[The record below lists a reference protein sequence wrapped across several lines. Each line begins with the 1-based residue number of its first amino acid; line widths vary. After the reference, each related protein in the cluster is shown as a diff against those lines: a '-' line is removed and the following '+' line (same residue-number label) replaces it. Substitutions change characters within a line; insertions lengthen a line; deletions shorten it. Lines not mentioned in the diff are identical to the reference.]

1 MVDAFFALQMI
12 TNDPSLDFRE
22 QMEALMLREFGSSRR
37 RGRARRS
44 RRSSRTSAWR
54 LHLQRAPRRTP
65 TAPSASSR
73 APQLAGQGLQG
84 LKGGKQQKCN
94 ICNRKCSWICVTC
107 TKGPN
112 ALWPCHP
119 ETTRGRGKGDGGLT
133 HHSCFAKHEED
144 PAWIPRVARRS
155 AKRARGGAASEPPC
169 SPCDADDVDDEIDDD
184 DDDE

>member
-1 MVDAFFALQMI
+1 MVMVDAFFALQMI

-22 QMEALMLREFGSSRR
+22 QMEALMLREFAATSGTPKQTKQSHVRMATPSPTCSTPDSHGPKCVLAPLSSL
-37 RGRARRS
+37 GKAY
-44 RRSSRTSAWR
+44 
-54 LHLQRAPRRTP
+54 
-65 TAPSASSR
+65 
-73 APQLAGQGLQG
+73 
-84 LKGGKQQKCN
+84 KGGKQQKCN

-133 HHSCFAKHEED
+133 HYSCFAKHEED
-144 PAWIPRVARRS
+144 PAWIPRIARRN
-155 AKRARGGAASEPPC
+155 AKRARGGAAFEPPC

>member
-1 MVDAFFALQMI
+1 MSSAVRGDVVGHA
-12 TNDPSLDFRE
+12 
-22 QMEALMLREFGSSRR
+22 EADEAV
-37 RGRARRS
+37 ARPHGDS
-44 RRSSRTSAWR
+44 ISNV
-54 LHLQRAPRRTP
+54 LHAGLPRPQVRP
-65 TAPSASSR
+65 R